1 MKDNHAMLIVDAVL
15 SFAVA
20 CVVFTV
26 TLLLATICANPH
38 TLLIALI
45 AGGVVG
51 IVSFF
56 VLMLVLVG
64 TR

>member
-1 MKDNHAMLIVDAVL
+1 MKYNHVMLIVDAVL

-20 CVVFTV
+20 CAVFTV
-26 TLLLATICANPH
+26 TLLLATICANPR

-51 IVSFF
+51 GLNFF
-56 VLMLVLVG
+56 VLLLVQVG